1 MADITESLA
10 RHKQKTHR
18 QKKSFTHTTTVTKD
32 NKRMFIELMI
42 CFPSTIFVVD
52 WLILSGSKNKFSK
65 YQYISQIKKTMCSKV
80 YRNPKWLNNYTIH
93 HNSVILASTQR

>member
-1 MADITESLA
+1 MEKWINPNSIVCKNQVVFVLVWEKLREGDRVLADITESLA

-18 QKKSFTHTTTVTKD
+18 QKKSFTHSHTTTVTKD

-52 WLILSGSKNKFSK
+52 WLDP
-65 YQYISQIKKTMCSKV
+65 V
-80 YRNPKWLNNYTIH
+80 WE
-93 HNSVILASTQR
+93 